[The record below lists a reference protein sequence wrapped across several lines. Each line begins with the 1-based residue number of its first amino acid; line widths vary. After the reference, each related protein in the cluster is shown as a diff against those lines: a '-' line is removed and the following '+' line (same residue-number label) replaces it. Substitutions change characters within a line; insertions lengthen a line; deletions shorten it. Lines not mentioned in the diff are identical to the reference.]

1 MIITISRQFGSGG
14 SAIGHKIAEKLCVPC
29 YDKTV
34 SELTSVETGF
44 SHSFISNAEDKY
56 SGPFTYSSYLG
67 VNSFLP
73 VYDQI
78 FFAQREVIVTLAQK
92 KDCVIVGRCGAPILR
107 EHNIP
112 SFNVFICAPLNERIE
127 RTAKKYSVGEKE
139 AAKMIKKNDKARAVY
154 NKQYADF
161 EWGKVDNYDLCVN
174 STMGEDK
181 VVDLILAAVKKD

>member
-14 SAIGHKIAEKLCVPC
+14 ALIGHKLAEKLGVPC

-44 SHSFISNAEDKY
+44 SKSFITNSEDKY
-56 SGPFTYSSYLG
+56 SGPFTYASYLG

-78 FFAQREVIVTLAQK
+78 FFAQKEVIATLAQK
-92 KDCVIVGRCGAPILR
+92 RDCVIVGRCGAPILR
-107 EHNIP
+107 EKNIP
-112 SFNVFICAPLNERIE
+112 SFNVFICAPLSERIA
-127 RTAKKYSVGEKE
+127 RVASKYSVNEKE

-154 NKQYADF
+154 NRQYADF
-161 EWGKVDNYDLCVN
+161 EWGRVDNYDICVN
-174 STMGEDK
+174 SSIGLEKTVE
-181 VVDLILAAVKKD
+181 LISVAAGKA